1 MEIRRRLDGYG
12 GRPRTVA
19 TGFSDRGTYR
29 SGMSD
34 ADPDVTELLTDLT
47 RSLQELQ
54 REMEPDRRSRPP
66 TQRTLSQFTSEVAIP
81 GLILLL
87 QTNIRALQLLQ
98 RTIRLAEGREPT
110 DRSST
115 TSEARDRAEQ
125 LGRATLTQLDDTL
138 SEVQSA
144 LEGRPADD
152 ETRELLSDAR
162 QLRDEIQSELADG
175 DGDGG
180 SAGDGD
186 EGPVDREGD
195 TVDIDVESELQS
207 IKSNLEDDDGDDGDQ
222 SPGSAGS
229 DGNGR
234 PDDAAGSG
242 GEGHSDD
249 TGGPDR
255 D

>member
-1 MEIRRRLDGYG
+1 
-12 GRPRTVA
+12 
-19 TGFSDRGTYR
+19 
-29 SGMSD
+29 MSD
-34 ADPDVTELLTDLT
+34 ADPDVTQLLTDLT
-47 RSLQELQ
+47 RSLRELQ
-54 REMEPDRRSRPP
+54 REMEPDRRLRPP
-66 TQRTLSQFTSEVAIP
+66 TPRTLSQFTSEVAIP

-162 QLRDEIQSELADG
+162 QLRDEIQGELADG
-175 DGDGG
+175 GDG

-186 EGPVDREGD
+186 GDERPVDREGD

-222 SPGSAGS
+222 SHGSADSGG
-229 DGNGR
+229 DGR
-234 PDDAAGSG
+234 PDDTPGSGGNGHPDDTAGSG
-242 GEGHSDD
+242 GDGGSDD
-249 TGGPDR
+249 TTGSGR